1 MCGRFENTLSLAS
14 LGRALRESHP
24 ELKFDFSNEDLNKKN
39 IAPTN
44 SIAALIYSGDTF
56 KLKTMG
62 WGIKFSAGS
71 PLIFNSRMETILE
84 KPYWKNLLKS
94 GRCVVPMTG
103 FYEWKK
109 EGTRKIPYRIYLP
122 GHPFFFVPGLFLEM
136 KQDTAA
142 PLKKKDKKQEEQLF
156 PQETS
161 QEKGLTKAANTLK
174 PSLYVSLITTTPNK
188 FIESIHHRMPVILD
202 EKEALEFLCAEDD
215 QYVKLLNPL
224 NDSVK
229 MEMEETAIQAL

>member
-14 LGRALRESHP
+14 LVQALRESHP
-24 ELKFDFSNEDLNKKN
+24 ELKFDFSDEELNKKN

-71 PLIFNSRMETILE
+71 PLIFNSRLETILE

-94 GRCVVPMTG
+94 SRCVVPMTG

-122 GHPFFFVPGLFLEM
+122 GQNIFFVPGLFLEM
-136 KQDTAA
+136 KGDTAA
-142 PLKKKDKKQEEQLF
+142 SLKKKDQKQDEELF
-156 PQETS
+156 PLETEP
-161 QEKGLTKAANTLK
+161 EKGAAKGTGAVK
-174 PSLYVSLITTTPNK
+174 PFVYVSLITTTPNK
-188 FIESIHHRMPVILD
+188 FIEKIHHRMPVILN
-202 EKEALEFLCAEDD
+202 ENEALEFLCAGDD
-215 QYVKLLNPL
+215 RYMELLNPL

-229 MEMEETAIQAL
+229 MEMEETAIQAI